1 MNLSCMAFHLKSQM
15 CNQEYSMK
23 ILLTLM
29 AFLVI
34 VPACTPRKP
43 APPAIEPDVH
53 SFARPDEAA
62 VKHLDLDI
70 AVDFNK
76 KSIRGKASLQ
86 IENKTGTSQL
96 VLDIRDMDIEK
107 VTIGDGEEP
116 TQYAIGAMEPH
127 MGQPLMITIRPKTTV
142 VHVYY
147 ATRPEA
153 AAVQWLSPAQTA
165 GKQKPFLF
173 TQSQAILARSWVPCQ
188 DHLGIR
194 MTYSARV
201 TVPVGMMAL
210 MSAENPTTMNP
221 DGVYTFRMPQPIPAY
236 LLALA
241 VGDVE
246 FRSLGERSG
255 VYAEPSVVEK
265 AVYEFADTEKMI
277 EAAEGIY
284 GAYRWGRYDILVLP
298 PSFPFGGME
307 NPRLTFAT
315 PTILAGDRSL
325 VALIAHELAHS
336 WSGNLVTNAT
346 WGDFW
351 LNEGFTTY
359 FERRIVEALY
369 GADYT
374 RMQALLGYQDL
385 QATLDELGRT
395 SAMTKLHQNLKG
407 MDPDEA
413 MTDIAYEKGAAFLTL
428 LEQTV
433 GREKWDAFLKTYFDT
448 FAFTTMTTPRFV
460 AYMRENLIKGDQE
473 LERALKIDEWVE
485 GVGLPD
491 NCPVP
496 VSAAFRNVEEQ
507 AKQWLAGSD
516 AHRLATSGWTTH
528 EWLHFVRSLPKTLT
542 RQQMA
547 ALDAAFGFTQ
557 SGNAEIQAEWFMH
570 VIRNNYEPAYPAL
583 ERFLLNV
590 GRRKF
595 LKPLYTA
602 MAATPEGM
610 IRART
615 IYAKARPGYHPVSV
629 KTIDDIVKWSEP
641 QAG

>member
-1 MNLSCMAFHLKSQM
+1 MKTLITCMA
-15 CNQEYSMK
+15 
-23 ILLTLM
+23 ILVLL
-29 AFLVI
+29 
-34 VPACTPRKP
+34 PACTTQKP

-53 SFARPDEAA
+53 SFARPEEAA
-62 VKHLDLDI
+62 VKHIELDI
-70 AVDFNK
+70 AVDFAA

-86 IENKTGTSQL
+86 IENTTGTNRL
-96 VLDIRDMDIEK
+96 VLDIRDMDISK
-107 VTIGDGEEP
+107 VTLGDNEEP
-116 TQYAIGAMEPH
+116 GEFTIGEAQPH
-127 MGQPLMITIRPKTTV
+127 MGMPLTVTIRPKTQV

-165 GKQKPFLF
+165 GKHKPFLF

-188 DHLGIR
+188 DHLGVRI
-194 MTYSARV
+194 TYNARV
-201 TVPVGMMAL
+201 TVPAGMMAV

-241 VGDVE
+241 AGELE

-265 AVYEFADTEKMI
+265 AVYEFADTEKMM
-277 EAAEGIY
+277 EAAGGIY
-284 GAYRWGRYDILVLP
+284 GEYRWGRYDILVLP

-336 WSGNLVTNAT
+336 WSGNLVTNGT

-369 GADYT
+369 GTDYMK
-374 RMQALLGYQDL
+374 MQALLGYQDL

-395 SAMTKLHQNLKG
+395 SPMTKLHLDLKG

-413 MTDIAYEKGAAFLTL
+413 MSDVAYEKGAAFLTL
-428 LEQTV
+428 LEQSV
-433 GREKWDAFLKTYFDT
+433 GREKWDAFLRTYFDT
-448 FAFTTMTTPRFV
+448 FAFKTMTTPRFI
-460 AYMRENLIKGDQE
+460 AYLRENLIKGDQE
-473 LERALKIDEWVE
+473 LEAKLKIDEWIN
-485 GVGLPD
+485 GVGLPE

-496 VSAAFRNVEEQ
+496 QSPAFAKVDEQ
-507 AKQWLAGSD
+507 ASKWLAGTN
-516 AHRLATSGWTTH
+516 AKQLATSGWTTH
-528 EWLHFVRSLPKTLT
+528 EWLHFVRNLPKSLT

-547 ALDAAFGFTQ
+547 ALDGAFGFTK
-557 SGNAEIQAEWFMH
+557 SGNSEIQAEWFMH
-570 VIRNNYEPAYPAL
+570 VIRNGYTPAYPAL
-583 ERFLLNV
+583 EQFLMNV

-595 LKPLYTA
+595 LKPLYTE
-602 MAATPEGM
+602 MAASPDGM
-610 IRART
+610 SRARA
-615 IYAKARPGYHPVSV
+615 IYAKARDGYHPVSQ
-629 KTIDDIVKWSEP
+629 KTMDEILKWSEV
-641 QAG
+641 QGS